1 MFLHTIISGLNP
13 FSKIFVWEAYTHVVT
28 IWVRQKPLRRFF
40 HAEPL
45 LSTILST
52 RLFDL
57 NLYKWRLYFDN
68 DSSGTSISSKLS
80 SAAGCSTTSVAARG
94 TELASKV
101 IPASDP
107 ESVLAYTSRRWQC
120 HCQRLSRAPT
130 RTIRTTSSLSLL
142 LPLRRRFRRRRRRAI
157 LFLRIW
163 RRTRIHA
170 FIHLATLMSI
180 DELTVGCRFFRTA
193 DRYKQ
198 GDYSDGLQTTRGR
211 GDVEVTKVR
220 NRTKIIVSCS
230 FLLSSVADL
239 NW

>member
-1 MFLHTIISGLNP
+1 MLNHDFL
-13 FSKIFVWEAYTHVVT
+13 
-28 IWVRQKPLRRFF
+28 Q
-40 HAEPL
+40 L
-45 LSTILST
+45 LSILST

-80 SAAGCSTTSVAARG
+80 SAAGCRATSVAARG

-107 ESVLAYTSRRWQC
+107 ESVLAHTSRRWQC
-120 HCQRLSRAPT
+120 HCQRLTRAPT

-142 LPLRRRFRRRRRRAI
+142 LPLLRRFRRRRRRRRRAI

-193 DRYKQ
+193 D
-198 GDYSDGLQTTRGR
+198 
-211 GDVEVTKVR
+211 TKKAITATAYR
-220 NRTKIIVSCS
+220 QHEGEEM
-230 FLLSSVADL
+230 
-239 NW
+239 